1 LDEKKIDVKT
11 KATDNDG
18 LPLYEWKLDSAL
30 GEIQHIKRIPL
41 IDPKKIKK
49 EQDAKNSPEQ
59 IAADKKAKEAAIQIA
74 KEAAEKAEVNEFYR
88 KRYANID
95 YATFDW
101 AKDAAEKEAYY
112 KNKYAN
118 KPVI

>member
-1 LDEKKIDVKT
+1 MDEKKIDVKT

-49 EQDAKNSPEQ
+49 E
-59 IAADKKAKEAAIQIA
+59 
-74 KEAAEKAEVNEFYR
+74 
-88 KRYANID
+88 
-95 YATFDW
+95 
-101 AKDAAEKEAYY
+101 
-112 KNKYAN
+112 
-118 KPVI
+118 